1 MIRREI
7 TWRRIEDFII
17 KKCWSVS
24 TLVPCLNLL
33 PIELQWPIFLQNR
46 VTPNTEFQI
55 SFYTFFLFRASLA
68 HARPDVA
75 QPSRTLCFCSRTRFF
90 QKVFLLSNSNLR
102 ARESSVRLR
111 DFSRS
116 LITTISLVFPS
127 FLVLAWNTS
136 NLLKP
141 SFFMTC
147 RQLY

>member
-1 MIRREI
+1 MKKHRRFHYQEVL
-7 TWRRIEDFII
+7 ECFHP
-17 KKCWSVS
+17 CSLLES
-24 TLVPCLNLL
+24 TSNWAPMTNF
-33 PIELQWPIFLQNR
+33 PSKPRNPHTQ
-46 VTPNTEFQI
+46 FQI

-147 RQLY
+147 SQLY